1 MVYRRETV
9 GNEPL
14 GRRGIFFFLSLRV
27 FKNGRGQAQGNVFL
41 KGFVFKMNFGA
52 GIYGVVYGTY
62 VEIME
67 GSGYLECG
75 QDFEFL

>member
-1 MVYRRETV
+1 
-9 GNEPL
+9 
-14 GRRGIFFFLSLRV
+14 
-27 FKNGRGQAQGNVFL
+27 
-41 KGFVFKMNFGA
+41 MNFGA

-67 GSGYLECG
+67 GNGYLECG